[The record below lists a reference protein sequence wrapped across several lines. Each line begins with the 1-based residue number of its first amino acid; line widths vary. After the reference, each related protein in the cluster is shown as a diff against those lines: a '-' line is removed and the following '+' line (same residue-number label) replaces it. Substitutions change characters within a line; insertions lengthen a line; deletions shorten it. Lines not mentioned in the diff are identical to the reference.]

1 MFVLINNIAPILAGL
16 CFFLAALFLLQTF
29 RRGISARR
37 KLYNVERQNLR
48 QDSHRYG
55 ILGVLFLAGTVAC
68 VGLYGVSALALSQ
81 QPTPTPTA
89 TATVAPTAT
98 MTATAT
104 ATATSTLTPAF
115 VITEATATPT
125 NPAVTPSAT
134 PTLTATPTPTSPPT
148 AYINSPNGLYLRE
161 APGGTQQ
168 VELIAH
174 QSAVILLAGFVTVD
188 ELNWQ
193 EIQTTLG
200 NRGWVAAD
208 YLIYPGT
215 PTPTPEPQ

>member
-1 MFVLINNIAPILAGL
+1 M
-16 CFFLAALFLLQTF
+16 
-29 RRGISARR
+29 
-37 KLYNVERQNLR
+37 
-48 QDSHRYG
+48 
-55 ILGVLFLAGTVAC
+55 
-68 VGLYGVSALALSQ
+68 
-81 QPTPTPTA
+81 
-89 TATVAPTAT
+89 
-98 MTATAT
+98 TAT

-115 VITEATATPT
+115 VITEATPTPT

-174 QSAVILLAGFVTVD
+174 QSAVILLTGFVTVD